1 MWYWILLVTLIVI
14 IAATAVPAFTQH
26 PHQPELEDFF
36 PSAIFGE
43 GTFFE
48 FNRLTLARVIMGAL
62 VCLILVTVARKPKL
76 VPGRGQMAVEFL
88 ADFVRTNVAL
98 EMLGP
103 TNGRK
108 YAGFIGF
115 SFFSVLSMNLAGVI
129 PGINIA
135 ASSVVAVPMVFA
147 IISYVTFISAGIRA
161 QGVGRFFASQLF
173 PPGLPKPMYVLITP
187 IEFLSTF
194 IVRPVTLTLRLLA
207 NMIAGHLLLGMT
219 YFGTAMLLHTLSAIS
234 AASTLTGAAMLLM
247 TLFEVFVA
255 FLQAYIFTI
264 LSAVYI
270 KLAVEAH

>member
-1 MWYWILLVTLIVI
+1 
-14 IAATAVPAFTQH
+14 
-26 PHQPELEDFF
+26 
-36 PSAIFGE
+36 
-43 GTFFE
+43 
-48 FNRLTLARVIMGAL
+48 MGAL
-62 VCLILVTVARKPKL
+62 VCLALVAVARKPKL

-88 ADFVRTNVAL
+88 ADFIRTNVAL

-103 TNGRK
+103 KNGRK

-115 SFFSVLSMNLAGVI
+115 AFYSVLAMNLAGVI
-129 PGINIA
+129 PGIDIA
-135 ASSVVAVPMVFA
+135 ASSVVAVPLVFA
-147 IISYVTFISAGIRA
+147 LISYVTFIGAGIKA
-161 QGVGRFFASQLF
+161 QGVGHFFASQLF
-173 PPGLPKPMYVLITP
+173 PPGLPKPMYLLITP

-219 YFGTAMLLHTLSAIS
+219 YFGTAILLHTLSALS
-234 AASTLTGAAMLLM
+234 AASVLTGAAMVLM